1 MEKKQY
7 EQYKKL
13 KMRDPATLTFK
24 ERNLLNMIT
33 KKMAQN
39 AKKRDAEKAVEK
51 PANVRSSTRFGKV
64 A

>member
-24 ERNLLNMIT
+24 ERNILNMIT

-39 AKKRDAEKAVEK
+39 AKKRDAEQAAK
-51 PANVRSSTRFGKV
+51 PVNVRSVTRFGK
-64 A
+64 

>member
-24 ERNLLNMIT
+24 ERNILNMIT

-39 AKKRDAEKAVEK
+39 AKKRDAEKAAQPVS
-51 PANVRSSTRFGKV
+51 VRSITRFGK
-64 A
+64 

>member
-33 KKMAQN
+33 KKMAKN
-39 AKKRDAEKAVEK
+39 AKKRDAEEAAK
-51 PANVRSSTRFGKV
+51 PVSVRSVTRFGK
-64 A
+64 